1 MPTIK
6 MEKTHSLTEEQA
18 REKVDNLG
26 RQLSQ
31 KHGLNG
37 QWKSPALYQFSG
49 MGVSGE
55 VALKPGKIA
64 VQVDLPFMLSP
75 LKGKVE
81 QKLREGLEREFS

>member
-6 MEKTHSLTEEQA
+6 MEKAHSLTEEQA

-31 KHGLNG
+31 KHGLSG
-37 QWKSPALYQFSG
+37 RWKSAGLYQFSG

-55 VALKPGKIA
+55 VSLEPGRIA
-64 VQVDLPFMLSP
+64 VQVDLPFLLSP

-81 QKLREGLEREFS
+81 QKLREGLDREFS